1 MKGAAASQGM
11 FLARR
16 HPLASGPA
24 VRGDLQFLE
33 ADPIVENRSGGPQ
46 RFEGSV
52 FSGLGRGREFLALE
66 WVQREL
72 RQKLCLIPFPGT
84 LNLRV
89 APEVRNSLY
98 AQRDAFY
105 KIADPSFPSC
115 PGFLKEVILRANG
128 RTCPS
133 AYLILPEVTM
143 YNDALEI
150 ISAYNLRQKLDLKDG
165 DAVQVE
171 EFPD

>member
-1 MKGAAASQGM
+1 M
-11 FLARR
+11 
-16 HPLASGPA
+16 
-24 VRGDLQFLE
+24 
-33 ADPIVENRSGGPQ
+33 ENTSSLPQ

-72 RQKLCLIPFPGT
+72 RQMLCLIPFPGT

-89 APEVRNSLY
+89 APAVRNALY
-98 AQRDAFY
+98 ARCDSFY
-105 KIADPSFPSC
+105 KIADPASPDC

-133 AYLILPEVTM
+133 AYLILPALTR

-150 ISAYNLRQKLDLKDG
+150 ISAYNLRQKLDLQDG
-165 DAVQVE
+165 DTVE
-171 EFPD
+171 VAGFPE